1 MQQNCS
7 LATIHIVDDDSSF
20 RASVGRLLQA
30 SGYSVEAHASAEA
43 LFGQLPTDFRNS
55 CILLDIRM
63 PGLSGLDVQ
72 ARLQTVGCDVGI
84 IFLTGNA
91 DIPTTVQVIRA
102 GAEDLLTKP
111 FQKDE
116 LLAAIE
122 RALARGRAR
131 NNEADKLAGWQRLV
145 SRLTLRERQVFERV
159 VRGALNKQIAFEL
172 GATERT
178 IKAHRQHLMEKL
190 QVRSIAE
197 LVLIAERLGLIA
209 QPGGEGQQS
218 RRRAESID

>member
-1 MQQNCS
+1 
-7 LATIHIVDDDSSF
+7 
-20 RASVGRLLQA
+20 
-30 SGYSVEAHASAEA
+30 
-43 LFGQLPTDFRNS
+43 
-55 CILLDIRM
+55 
-63 PGLSGLDVQ
+63 
-72 ARLQTVGCDVGI
+72 
-84 IFLTGNA
+84 LTGNA

-159 VRGALNKQIAFEL
+159 VRGALNKQIAVEL